1 MDLIW
6 VLTGGDFDNNV
17 GEIKHYN
24 LIEYDNLENIIR
36 ISKFFKRT
44 FKTNT
49 DNLNDLN
56 DLDNLLLNGINKELD
71 KGIKFLCKTDVYYNG
86 NTLFYFGYYSKKN
99 GEYIYTEIPRVKN
112 KIFYKKF
119 IKLLIDNCVTDLP

>member
-1 MDLIW
+1 MELIW
-6 VLTGGDFDNNV
+6 ILTGGDFDNNI

-36 ISKFFKRT
+36 ISKFFKR
-44 FKTNT
+44 KYKINT
-49 DNLNDLN
+49 ENSN
-56 DLDNLLLNGINKELD
+56 DLDNLLPEINKELD
-71 KGIKFLCKTDVYYNG
+71 NGIKFLCKTDIYYNG
-86 NTLFYFGYYSKKN
+86 NTLFYFGYYSKIN
-99 GEYIYTEIPRVKN
+99 DEYVYTKIPCVKN